1 MVNAYMNIVHFVLK
15 IFPHYKVGEF
25 LYNNDMSVK
34 RSFATHLTLVSYNV
48 LLISINTAVG
58 S

>member
-1 MVNAYMNIVHFVLK
+1 MNIVHFILK

-25 LYNNDMSVK
+25 LYNDMSVK

-48 LLISINTAVG
+48 LLININIADG